1 MSRIADEPAT
11 CLAFCW
17 RLERPDGGG
26 LGLTS
31 HDEPITLGDDVFVP
45 SPGMV
50 PAAVTHSLGLE
61 PSSTEIGGALSSAAL
76 SSADLALGRWD
87 GARVTLQAVDCRD
100 GGAEPIE
107 IARGELA
114 DVATKGES
122 FTAELRGAAWR
133 LNEPVC
139 PSTSPHCRA
148 ELGDKACRIDLSG
161 RSRRVLA
168 VNWDGSEIEVDGP
181 VDTTFLFGRLRYL
194 SGANCG
200 RDTVILG
207 VEGSR
212 LRLRDLPRADIAPGT
227 AIEIREG
234 CDKRLQTCS
243 ERFEN
248 AVNFRG
254 EPHLPGMDLL
264 TRYPGS

>member
-1 MSRIADEPAT
+1 MSRITEAPLT
-11 CLAFCW
+11 SLAFCW

-31 HDEPITLGDDVFVP
+31 HDSPITIDDDLFLP

-61 PSSTEIGGALSSAAL
+61 PSSTEIAGAFSSHALSDT
-76 SSADLALGRWD
+76 DLALGRWD
-87 GARVTLQAVDCRD
+87 GARVSLLAVDWRNLE
-100 GGAEPIE
+100 AEPIE
-107 IARGELA
+107 LARGDLA
-114 DVATKGES
+114 DVATRGKA
-122 FTAELRGAAWR
+122 FTAELRGAAWK

-148 ELGDKACRIDLSG
+148 ELGDKACRIDLAG
-161 RSRRVLA
+161 RTRRMAA
-168 VNWDGSEIEVDGP
+168 VAWDGVELEVDGV
-181 VDTTFLFGRLRYL
+181 VDVTFLFGRLRYL

-200 RDTVILG
+200 TDTLILG
-207 VEGSR
+207 VDGSL

-227 AIEIREG
+227 TLEISEG

-243 ERFEN
+243 ERFAN

-264 TRYPGS
+264 TRFPGA

>member
-1 MSRIADEPAT
+1 VSRIVEEPVT
-11 CLAFCW
+11 SLAFCW

-26 LGLTS
+26 LGITS
-31 HDEPITLGDDVFVP
+31 HDSPIAIGDDLFQS

-50 PAAVTHSLGLE
+50 PAAVTHSLGLD
-61 PSSTEIGGALSSAAL
+61 PSSTEIAGALSSDGL
-76 SSADLALGRWD
+76 SDADLAMGRWD
-87 GARVTLQAVDCRD
+87 GAGVSLMVVDWRAPELAPITLVQ
-100 GGAEPIE
+100 
-107 IARGELA
+107 GELGDA
-114 DVATKGES
+114 TTKGEA
-122 FTAELRGAAWR
+122 FTSELRGAASK
-133 LNEPVC
+133 LNEPAC

-148 ELGDKACRIDLSG
+148 ELGDKACRVDLAG
-161 RSRRVLA
+161 RSRRVVA
-168 VNWDGSEIEVDGP
+168 VTCDGSEIEVDGA

-194 SGANCG
+194 SGANRG

-207 VEGSR
+207 VDGSR

>member
-1 MSRIADEPAT
+1 MSRIVEEPVT
-11 CLAFCW
+11 SLAFCW

-31 HDEPITLGDDVFVP
+31 HDSPIEIGDDPFLP

-61 PSSTEIGGALSSAAL
+61 PASTEIGGALSSDAL
-76 SSADLALGRWD
+76 SRADLALGRWD
-87 GARVTLQAVDCRD
+87 GARVSLLAVDWRD
-100 GGAEPIE
+100 AGVPPIE
-107 IARGELA
+107 LARGELA
-114 DVATKGES
+114 DVATRGEA
-122 FTAELRGAAWR
+122 FTAELRGAAWK

-139 PSTSPHCRA
+139 PGTSPHCRA
-148 ELGDKACRIDLSG
+148 ELGDKACRVDLAG
-161 RSRRVLA
+161 RARRVSA
-168 VNWDGSEIEVDGP
+168 VAWDGSEVEVDGV

-200 RDTVILG
+200 ADTVILG
-207 VEGSR
+207 MDGTR
-212 LRLRDLPRADIAPGT
+212 LRLRDLPRADIEPGT

-243 ERFEN
+243 ERFAN
-248 AVNFRG
+248 AANFRG
-254 EPHLPGMDLL
+254 EPHLPGTDLL
-264 TRYPGS
+264 TRYPGA